1 MKYLPKRITVM
12 KRLIGE
18 SFSFTKKGLQANHH
32 KAISITI
39 TDSFGHEFKNNQT
52 FLTNEKGE
60 LNMSTDAVQEW
71 I

>member
-1 MKYLPKRITVM
+1 MPNRITLM
-12 KRLIGE
+12 RRLIGE
-18 SFSFTKKGLQANHH
+18 SFSFTKKGLHPNHH
-32 KAISITI
+32 KAISVTI

-52 FLTNEKGE
+52 FLTNDKGE